1 MKLATLA
8 AIVALLA
15 FSSGNVSAQT
25 SADGTIH
32 GRIADTS
39 GAALVGVN
47 IVAHSSAVGG
57 SFKAESDSEGNYRL
71 TDLPPGTDYV
81 VEASTAGFEKFVRN
95 GLVVRAGLN
104 VTVDIALN
112 IGSQSQTVEVSGEA
126 PLIDT
131 QSAEQATNLSGE
143 LLRNIPI
150 TGRHDWSDSLQL
162 TPGIISASSDAQGAR
177 RTSCGVRRMRTMPRS

>member
-112 IGSQSQTVEVSGEA
+112 IGSQSQTVNGSINSVLRG
-126 PLIDT
+126 
-131 QSAEQATNLSGE
+131 TN
-143 LLRNIPI
+143 
-150 TGRHDWSDSLQL
+150 
-162 TPGIISASSDAQGAR
+162 AR
-177 RTSCGVRRMRTMPRS
+177 

>member
-1 MKLATLA
+1 MFYIRNYRNTILSFRIHLKLGALA
-8 AIVALLA
+8 AVVALLA
-15 FSSGNVSAQT
+15 FWSGNVSAQT

-81 VEASTAGFEKFVRN
+81 VEAGTAGFEKFVSDEAR
-95 GLVVRAGLN
+95 LAWSYAL
-104 VTVDIALN
+104 TV
-112 IGSQSQTVEVSGEA
+112 SRTHSSMR
-126 PLIDT
+126 
-131 QSAEQATNLSGE
+131 LS
-143 LLRNIPI
+143 
-150 TGRHDWSDSLQL
+150 S
-162 TPGIISASSDAQGAR
+162 SASTSWLANSSESCWAR
-177 RTSCGVRRMRTMPRS
+177 LR